1 LNTESLF
8 DISGAKEAI
17 MAYFEHSGLTGEVNQ
32 VSRSEKLVSLRM
44 TPVLL
49 SEVKQAREDEIS
61 RRTSKDSKVIAS
73 ISTKAYL
80 TSRLTNLLEA
90 YPFLRDTI
98 QLPNA
103 SEKKDVFAVTVAEA
117 HEKIIDQN
125 ADFPQH
131 VKDTL
136 NERRRICDGFADKP
150 QKRAELRRP
159 FYALPEA
166 AKTPFFERKYALHYV
181 EDVEDETAKAKE
193 EPDDEQPP
201 PPATPEGAPPV
212 GNSDTPFVQAQ
223 FSAMSLF
230 SP

>member
-8 DISGAKEAI
+8 DISGAEEAI
-17 MAYFEHSGLTGEVNQ
+17 MAYFEHSGLTGKVNQ

-49 SEVKQAREDEIS
+49 SEVKQAREDERS

-80 TSRLTNLLEA
+80 TSRLTDLLEA

-125 ADFPQH
+125 ADFVQH

-136 NERRRICDGFADKP
+136 NERRRTGICDGFADKP

-181 EDVEDETAKAKE
+181 EDVEETAEA
-193 EPDDEQPP
+193 
-201 PPATPEGAPPV
+201 
-212 GNSDTPFVQAQ
+212 
-223 FSAMSLF
+223 
-230 SP
+230 